1 MDYILQVFKAL
12 SHERRLKILEIL
24 LEKGELS
31 IEEISSKLKIPT
43 ATCCRNLKILER
55 VYLVNSKRRKDGAF
69 YSLNLPKDHPY
80 NKLIFQL
87 IKLRKERREKTKS

>member
-12 SHERRLKILEIL
+12 AHERRLKILELL

-31 IEEISSKLKIPT
+31 IEEIARQLKIPST
-43 ATCCRNLKILER
+43 TCCRNLKILER
-55 VYLVNSKRRKDGAF
+55 VYLVNSRRKENRVF
-69 YSLNLPKDHPY
+69 YSLNLPKGHPY

-87 IKLRKERREKTKS
+87 IKLRKERRVKK